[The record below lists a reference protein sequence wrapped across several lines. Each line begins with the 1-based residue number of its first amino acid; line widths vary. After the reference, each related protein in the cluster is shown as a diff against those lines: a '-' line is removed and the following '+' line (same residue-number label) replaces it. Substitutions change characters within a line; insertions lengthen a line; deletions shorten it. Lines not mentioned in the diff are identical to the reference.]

1 MKDILVTED
10 IAGQGMEALK
20 EKFHVVFEP
29 HLWKTRERLMEM
41 IAEFRAVIVRNQT
54 SVTSSMIGAA
64 SRLQVIGRAGAGL
77 DNIDAEAADSAGI
90 VVVYT
95 PEQNSI
101 SVAEL
106 TLGLMI
112 ALARKIIPADRS
124 TKSGD
129 WERKAF
135 TGKELYG
142 KTLGIVGLG
151 RIGYRVGKRAT
162 AFGMNILAHDI
173 YANPDAVLV
182 SELSATMVDMEE
194 LLGRADYVS
203 CHVSLTEKT
212 RGLFDYEMFCRM
224 KPSAFFINTS
234 RGEVVQEATLVTA
247 LNEERIAG
255 AALDVRSQEPP
266 DDGPLSGMDNVIL
279 TPHIGAF
286 TGEGQER
293 VVSSLCRDVAAV
305 LNGKE
310 PRNYFNLSKPQKG

>member
-1 MKDILVTED
+1 
-10 IAGQGMEALK
+10 
-20 EKFHVVFEP
+20 
-29 HLWKTRERLMEM
+29 
-41 IAEFRAVIVRNQT
+41 
-54 SVTSSMIGAA
+54 MIGAG

-77 DNIDAEAADSAGI
+77 DNIDAEGADAAGI

-129 WERKAF
+129 WERTAF
-135 TGKELYG
+135 TGSELYG

-212 RGLFDYEMFCRM
+212 RGMFDYEMFCRM

-234 RGEVVQEATLVTA
+234 RGEVVQEAALVTA
-247 LNEERIAG
+247 LKEERIAG
-255 AALDVRSQEPP
+255 AALDVRSEEPP
-266 DDGPLSGMDNVIL
+266 DDCCYHDHSHSGGFD
-279 TPHIGAF
+279 
-286 TGEGQER
+286 
-293 VVSSLCRDVAAV
+293 
-305 LNGKE
+305 
-310 PRNYFNLSKPQKG
+310 

>member
-29 HLWKTRERLMEM
+29 DLWGEPERLQ
-41 IAEFRAVIVRNQT
+41 ALLPEFRAVIVRNQT
-54 SVTSSMIGAA
+54 RVTSSIIRAA
-64 SRLQVIGRAGAGL
+64 PRLQVIGRAGAGL
-77 DNIDAEAADSAGI
+77 DNIDLEAASSAGI
-90 VVVYT
+90 VVLYT

-106 TLGLMI
+106 TLGMMI
-112 ALARKIIPADRS
+112 ILARKIVPADRS
-124 TKSGD
+124 TKSGH

-135 TGKELYG
+135 TGTELYG

-151 RIGYRVGKRAT
+151 RIGYRVGRRAT
-162 AFGMNILAHDI
+162 AFGMNMLAHDI

-194 LLGRADYVS
+194 LLGRADYIS

-234 RGEVVQEATLVTA
+234 RGEVVDEAALVKA
-247 LNEERIAG
+247 LKEERIAG
-255 AALDVRSQEPP
+255 AALDVRSEEPP
-266 DDGPLSGMDNVIL
+266 DDSPLSGMDNVIL

-293 VVSSLCRDVAAV
+293 VVSSVCRDVAAV

-310 PRNYFNLSKPQKG
+310 PRNYFNLSRS